1 MLKIWLCQSVYIPP
15 VSWRNLAVSWR
26 NSVLWRNISGI
37 GTEKGWFFSLFF
49 LSVSLTLSVCLSVC
63 LSVLGHS
70 HDEIW
75 LVSWWTFG
83 LMTEF
88 RYYHNGIWLLS
99 WRDFDLMTEFGCF
112 SLFPSLALSLSPSL
126 FLSVCQS
133 PGSLTGDFGLMT
145 EFDCSPDGFFGIMTN
160 LAVFLSF
167 FSFSGS
173 LSLSLFLSVCLRAVW
188 RTLAGLITKKIG
200 SHDEILTVPMT

>member
-37 GTEKGWFFSLFF
+37 GTEKGWFGSLFF
-49 LSVSLTLSVCLSVC
+49 LSGSLTLSVCLSVC

-112 SLFPSLALSLSPSL
+112 SLFPSLAHSLSPSL
-126 FLSVCQS
+126 PFCLSVFGQS
-133 PGSLTGDFGLMT
+133 
-145 EFDCSPDGFFGIMTN
+145 DGWFWSHDGIWLLSWRFFGIMTN
-160 LAVFLSF
+160 LDVFLSLF
-167 FSFSGS
+167 LLFWLS
-173 LSLSLFLSVCLRAVW
+173 LSLSFCLYVSGQSD
-188 RTLAGLITKKIG
+188 GLWPV
-200 SHDEILTVPMT
+200 S

>member
-112 SLFPSLALSLSPSL
+112 SLFPSLARSLSLPLSFFLSVSLRAVWRVILVSWRNLTALLTVFRYHDEFRCFSFFVSPFLALSLS
-126 FLSVCQS
+126 LSVCMS
-133 PGSLTGDFGLMT
+133 PGSLTDFGRSHNKKNWVSWRN
-145 EFDCSPDGFFGIMTN
+145 FDG
-160 LAVFLSF
+160 
-167 FSFSGS
+167 
-173 LSLSLFLSVCLRAVW
+173 
-188 RTLAGLITKKIG
+188 
-200 SHDEILTVPMT
+200 PMT